1 MWMAFC
7 RWTQWVHSLKSIVH
21 CFSLSTMTIKICC
34 PSKVILCSLKSSVQF
49 VVHGAGVLSKIG
61 RSGEN
66 PYPPLNLLADFGG
79 GGLMCT
85 LGIVLALFER
95 TRSGQGQVID
105 ANMVS
110 INWGWGGMIGLPF
123 VCPYHV

>member
-1 MWMAFC
+1 MGSWFEEHCALF
-7 RWTQWVHSLKSIVH
+7 SLK
-21 CFSLSTMTIKICC
+21 TMTIRISC
-34 PSKVILCSLKSSVQF
+34 PSKVFLCSLKRGVQC

-79 GGLMCT
+79 GGLTCT

-110 INWGWGGMIGLPF
+110 IRWMIGLSF
-123 VCPYHV
+123 VSQYPV

>member
-1 MWMAFC
+1 
-7 RWTQWVHSLKSIVH
+7 V
-21 CFSLSTMTIKICC
+21 TIKIGC
-34 PSKVILCSLKSSVQF
+34 PAKVFLCSLKRGVQF

-95 TRSGQGQVID
+95 TRSGRGQVID
-105 ANMVS
+105 SSMVS
-110 INWGWGGMIGLPF
+110 ISWGQSGMLGLPF
-123 VCPYHV
+123 VPQYHV

>member
-1 MWMAFC
+1 M
-7 RWTQWVHSLKSIVH
+7 I
-21 CFSLSTMTIKICC
+21 IKIGY
-34 PSKVILCSLKSSVQF
+34 PLKMLMCLFKRGIRF

-61 RSGEN
+61 QSGKN

-85 LGIVLALFER
+85 LGIVLALLER

-110 INWGWGGMIGLPF
+110 N
-123 VCPYHV
+123 